1 MQFYDATNKS
11 GICQKIDFLCS
22 TNDTQFPRLQKTREV
37 NNALEALIG
46 EVINADGTWQWD
58 DTNHTDLPI
67 GTGDLVDGQSSYT
80 FASEYLDIEN
90 IKVRDANGN
99 WNILTPIDQSQTDV
113 PLEDFLT
120 DNGLPFYYDK
130 LGDTINLYPA
140 PAAADVYASA
150 NIKVQ
155 FKRTAAL
162 FAYAST
168 TAADTQE
175 PGLASPYHEL
185 LAYKAAIPYC
195 MAYKKDRVVMYEEKV
210 KQMTKQL
217 IAFYGRREKDK
228 RKVMTMEPIN
238 FR

>member
-1 MQFYDATNKS
+1 MQFYENDNKS

-22 TNDTQFPRLQKTREV
+22 TTDTSYTRLQKTREV
-37 NNALEALIG
+37 NNALEALVGQI
-46 EVINADGTWQWD
+46 INADGTWQWD

-67 GTGDLVDGQSSYT
+67 GTGDLVDGQSSYS

-90 IKVRDANGN
+90 IKVKDANGN
-99 WNILTPIDQSQTDV
+99 WHILQPLDQSQIDI

-120 DNGLPFYYDK
+120 DDSLPLYYDK
-130 LGDTINLYPA
+130 LGDTIKLYPA

-155 FKRTAAL
+155 FKRTADL

-175 PGLASPYHEL
+175 PGLPSPYHEM
-185 LAYKAAIPYC
+185 LAYMAAIPYC
-195 MAYKKDRVVMYEEKV
+195 MAYKKDRVGMYEEKI

-228 RKVMTMEPIN
+228 RKVMTMEPIL